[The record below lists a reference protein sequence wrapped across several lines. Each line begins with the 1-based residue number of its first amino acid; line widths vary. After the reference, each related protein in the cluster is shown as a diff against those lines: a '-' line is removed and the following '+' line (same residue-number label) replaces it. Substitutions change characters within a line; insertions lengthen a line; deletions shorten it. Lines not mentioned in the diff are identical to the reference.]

1 MPAGPAERTE
11 RSHNG
16 QTYEEH
22 SMNAEDSK
30 PSAANQ
36 AAAAGNGPDSQN
48 ETGPN
53 RASPDRGQPLDQL
66 LVDLQTRLRTLVD
79 NIPPRVFFK
88 DRHSAFAF
96 VNKTFASDLGLT
108 PEELVGKNDFDFFPP
123 DLAAK
128 YRADDQRIMARG
140 KTEKLEEA
148 NQVGG
153 ERRIVEV
160 VKSPVV
166 RDDGEVIG
174 LMGMFTDITY
184 RRRTEEALER
194 ERDLLRVLLE
204 SVPDRVYFKDSQ
216 SRFVRCSSEFAKIV
230 GKQSPIELLGR
241 TDFDLFTEEHARPA
255 YEDEKRIMET
265 GEPII
270 GKVEKETWADGR
282 VTWVTST
289 KMPHRDKE
297 GRIVGT
303 FGISRDITGLKR
315 AEEELRRSQT
325 FLNSVIE
332 NLPIMVFIKD
342 PQLRFVLINK
352 AGEELTGYP
361 REVFLG
367 KSDSDFHPPDIA
379 AAYSAR
385 DREALEGGKLVD
397 IPEEPLESREKGTRV
412 LHTQKI
418 PIQDEQGRPQ
428 YLVGISED
436 ITERKEAEERLRRFA
451 GRLEQNNRELQDFAY
466 VASHDLQ
473 EPLRKVQAFGDR
485 LKTRCADTLS
495 DEGRDYLQRMQEAA
509 RRMQILIEDL
519 LSYSRVTTRANP
531 FVTVDLNETVQHVLS
546 DLELT
551 TEEIQ
556 AKVTVEPLPTV
567 DADATQMRQLM
578 QNLIGNALKFRRKD
592 VRPEVKIWSR
602 TVTDP
607 AEVKLPKLPV
617 RDFSISPKN
626 PFCLLYVEDNG
637 IGFDE
642 KYVDK
647 IFVVF
652 QRLHGRGIYE
662 GTGVGL
668 AICRKIVLRHG
679 GEITAIS
686 QPGKGATFVV
696 LLPIRQTKSM
706 TGFWERTAR
715 ASASGE

>member
-1 MPAGPAERTE
+1 MK
-11 RSHNG
+11 
-16 QTYEEH
+16 
-22 SMNAEDSK
+22 AEDPK
-30 PSAANQ
+30 T
-36 AAAAGNGPDSQN
+36 AAAPPAPAAATN
-48 ETGPN
+48 EATHPES
-53 RASPDRGQPLDQL
+53 SPPGRPPHDALRDVLA
-66 LVDLQTRLRTLVD
+66 RMRTLVD

-88 DRHSAFAF
+88 DRLSTFSF

-108 PEELVGKNDFDFFPP
+108 PEELIGRNDFDFFPP
-123 DLAAK
+123 ELAGK

-140 KTEKLEEA
+140 KTEKIEEV

-160 VKSPVV
+160 VKSPVI

-216 SRFVRCSSEFAKIV
+216 SRFVRCSNEFAKIL
-230 GKQSPIELLGR
+230 GKQSPIELLGK

-282 VTWVTST
+282 VTWVTTT

-303 FGISRDITGLKR
+303 FGISRDITSLKR
-315 AEEELRRSQT
+315 AEEELRRSQV

-352 AGEELTGYP
+352 AGEGLTGYP

-367 KSDSDFHPPDIA
+367 KSDADFYPPDIA
-379 AAYSAR
+379 AGYAAR

-397 IPEEPLESREKGTRV
+397 IPEEPLETRDAGTRV

-418 PIQDEQGRPQ
+418 PIPDEQGRPQ
-428 YLVGISED
+428 YLVGISQD

-485 LKTRCADTLS
+485 LKTRCADALP
-495 DEGRDYLQRMQEAA
+495 DEGRDYLHRMQEAA

-531 FVTVDLNETVQHVLS
+531 FVSVDLNETVSHVLS
-546 DLELT
+546 DLEVLIG
-551 TEEIQ
+551 EIQ
-556 AKVTVEPLPTV
+556 AKILVEPLPTV

-578 QNLIGNALKFRRKD
+578 QNLVGNALKFRRKEGQ
-592 VRPEVKIWSR
+592 PEVKISSR
-602 TVTDP
+602 VVTDP
-607 AEVKLPKLPV
+607 ADVRLPKLPL
-617 RDFSISPKN
+617 RDFNISPGN
-626 PFCLLYVEDNG
+626 PYCLLRVDDNG

-668 AICRKIVLRHG
+668 AICRKITLRHG
-679 GEITAIS
+679 GEITAFS
-686 QPGKGATFVV
+686 KPGEGSSFVV

-715 ASASGE
+715 TSASGE

>member
-1 MPAGPAERTE
+1 MKPEDPSPATV
-11 RSHNG
+11 
-16 QTYEEH
+16 
-22 SMNAEDSK
+22 
-30 PSAANQ
+30 NQ
-36 AAAAGNGPDSQN
+36 AAAAGPSAGRPVGPASSPGSPAGGRSLN
-48 ETGPN
+48 E
-53 RASPDRGQPLDQL
+53 QL
-66 LVDLQTRLRTLVD
+66 LDVQTRLRTLVD

-123 DLAAK
+123 ELAAK

-140 KTEKLEEA
+140 KTEKLEEV

-160 VKSPVV
+160 IKSPVV

-216 SRFVRCSSEFAKIV
+216 SRFIRCSNEFANIL
-230 GKQSPIELLGR
+230 GKQSPIELLGKS
-241 TDFDLFTEEHARPA
+241 DFDLFTEEHARPA
-255 YEDEKRIMET
+255 FEDEKRIMET

-282 VTWVTST
+282 VTWVTTT
-289 KMPHRDKE
+289 KMPHRDKD
-297 GRIVGT
+297 GKVVGT
-303 FGISRDITGLKR
+303 FGISRDITSLKR
-315 AEEELRRSQT
+315 AEEELRRSQS

-367 KSDSDFHPPDIA
+367 KSDSDFYPPDIA
-379 AAYSAR
+379 AGYTAR

-418 PIQDEQGRPQ
+418 PIQDDHGRPQ

-485 LKTRCADTLS
+485 LKTRCAESLP

-531 FVTVDLNETVQHVLS
+531 FVSVDLNETVRHVLS

-551 TEEIQ
+551 TEELQ
-556 AKVTVEPLPTV
+556 AKITVEPLPTV

-592 VRPEVKIWSR
+592 VRAEVRIWSQ
-602 TVTDP
+602 VITDP
-607 AEVKLPKLPV
+607 GEAKPTKIPL
-617 RDFSISPKN
+617 RDFNITPKT
-626 PFCLLYVEDNG
+626 PHCLLYVEDNG

-642 KYVDK
+642 KYAEK
-647 IFVVF
+647 IFIVF
-652 QRLHGRGIYE
+652 QRLHGRGVYE

-668 AICRKIVLRHG
+668 AICRKIALRHG
-679 GEITAIS
+679 GEITATS
-686 QPGKGATFVV
+686 QPGQGSVFVV
-696 LLPIRQTKSM
+696 LLPINQTKSM

-715 ASASGE
+715 ASASGPAD

>member
-1 MPAGPAERTE
+1 MK
-11 RSHNG
+11 S
-16 QTYEEH
+16 
-22 SMNAEDSK
+22 EDS
-30 PSAANQ
+30 Q
-36 AAAAGNGPDSQN
+36 AAPTPLNASDGAAHPGSALHGRPQHD
-48 ETGPN
+48 TLGDVLA
-53 RASPDRGQPLDQL
+53 RM
-66 LVDLQTRLRTLVD
+66 RTLVD

-88 DRHSAFAF
+88 DRHSSFAF
-96 VNKTFASDLGLT
+96 VNKTFAADLGMT
-108 PEELVGKNDFDFFPP
+108 AEELVGKNDFDFFPP
-123 DLAAK
+123 ELAAK

-140 KTEKLEEA
+140 KTEKLEEV

-160 VKSPVV
+160 VKSPVI

-204 SVPDRVYFKDSQ
+204 SVPDRVYFKDAQ
-216 SRFVRCSSEFAKIV
+216 SRFIRCSNEFAKIL
-230 GKQSPIELLGR
+230 GKQSPIELLGK
-241 TDFDLFTEEHARPA
+241 TDFDMFTEEHARPA

-270 GKVEKETWADGR
+270 NKVEKETWADGR
-282 VTWVTST
+282 VSWVTTT
-289 KMPHRDKE
+289 KMPHRDKD
-297 GRIVGT
+297 GKIVGT
-303 FGISRDITGLKR
+303 FGISRDITSLKR
-315 AEEELRRSQT
+315 AEEELRRSQS

-352 AGEELTGYP
+352 AGENLTGYP

-367 KSDSDFHPPDIA
+367 KSDADFYPPDLA
-379 AAYSAR
+379 VHYTAR

-397 IPEEPLESREKGTRV
+397 IPEEPLETRDKGTRI

-418 PIQDEQGRPQ
+418 PIQDDQGRPQ

-485 LKTRCADTLS
+485 LKTRCAEALS
-495 DEGRDYLQRMQEAA
+495 NEGRDYLQRMQEAA

-531 FVTVDLNETVQHVLS
+531 FVSVDLNETVSHVLS
-546 DLELT
+546 DLEVL

-556 AKVTVEPLPTV
+556 AKIQVEPLPTV

-578 QNLIGNALKFRRKD
+578 QNLIGNALKFRRKEGQPEVTIRSRMVTD
-592 VRPEVKIWSR
+592 AAEVKI
-602 TVTDP
+602 
-607 AEVKLPKLPV
+607 PKLPL

-626 PFCLLYVEDNG
+626 PYCLLSVEDNG

-679 GEITAIS
+679 GDITASS
-686 QPGKGATFVV
+686 QPGKGSTFTV
-696 LLPIRQTKSM
+696 LLPLRQTKSM

-715 ASASGE
+715 TSASGE